1 MAATACV
8 WAGLASATGDAAAQ
22 RVIELP
28 LEDRSLTADFRDVY
42 RVGTGDREWELFS
55 FITAVSFDAR
65 GNLHISDLV
74 GEELRVVVVDP
85 SGHLV
90 AAFGRT
96 GDGPGEFREA
106 NQAFAL
112 ADGRTVVPD
121 KGHFAYHVFGPEG
134 EFERMVRFPGAG
146 PRHDLPAGM
155 TPSANPR
162 IRKPDRDGTFL
173 SRVISVWDVQRQPNT
188 AEGRISIEPGPREV
202 ARVEFEGEEAREVP
216 LFRASNNPDDR
227 VKFHFAP
234 LPNGRIAFS
243 DSTAYAVRIVEPA
256 GNVGRIL
263 TRPFPAR
270 PWDERNRRA
279 FANSLRSRLEQESA
293 ESRDRAEMLGF
304 FGGVEAL
311 VARLDDL
318 DLPGDV
324 EIIDAL
330 DTDWEGTIWV
340 LRTPADG
347 FPDMDIVGV
356 FQSGLGWRPNALPP
370 IRPGPIDLINA
381 EGQYLGTF
389 AEARMPAAF
398 GPGGFVAYVDLDEF
412 DVPSVVVRRVPAS
425 IRE

>member
-8 WAGLASATGDAAAQ
+8 WAGFASAAAGAAEQ
-22 RVIELP
+22 QVIELP
-28 LEDRSLTADFRDVY
+28 FEDRILTADFREVY
-42 RVGTGDREWELFS
+42 RVGNGDREWELFS
-55 FITAVSFDAR
+55 YVSAVSFDAR

-74 GEELRVVVVDP
+74 GDELRVVIVDP
-85 SGHLV
+85 SGNLV

-96 GDGPGEFREA
+96 GDGPGEFRDA

-121 KGHFAYHVFGPEG
+121 KGHFAYHVFGPDG
-134 EFERMVRFPGAG
+134 EFERMVRFAGVGPG
-146 PRHDLPAGM
+146 HDLPAGM

-162 IRKPDRDGTFL
+162 IRKADRDGTFL
-173 SRVISVWDVQRQPNT
+173 SRVVSVSDVQMRPNT
-188 AEGRISIEPGPREV
+188 SEGRISIKPGPREV

-216 LFRASNNPDDR
+216 AFRASNHPDDP

-234 LPNGRIAFS
+234 LPGGRVAYS
-243 DSTAYAVRIVEPA
+243 DSTAYAVRIVEAA

-279 FANSLRSRLEQESA
+279 FANSLRSRLEQEAA
-293 ESRDRAEMLGF
+293 ESRDRSEMLGF
-304 FGGVEAL
+304 LGGVGAL

-318 DLPGDV
+318 GLPGDI

-330 DTDWEGTIWV
+330 DTDWEGRIWV

-347 FPDMDIVGV
+347 FPHMDIVGA
-356 FQSGLGWRPNALPP
+356 FQSALGWRPNTLPP
-370 IRPGPIDLINA
+370 VRPGPIDLISA
-381 EGQYLGTF
+381 EGRYVGTF

-398 GPGGFVAYVDLDEF
+398 GPGGLVAYVELDEF
-412 DVPSVVVRRVPAS
+412 DVPTVVVRRVPEE
-425 IRE
+425 IRQ